1 MKILIFNF
9 EYPPL
14 GGGGGIATKYIAEEL
29 APRHE
34 VHVITSRPS
43 RKFKDWHESKSS
55 NAIVVNGVHVHRV
68 PVWGR
73 TTLAVASL
81 MSMITFVPSA
91 WWKARQLVKEYQFDV
106 INAQFVI
113 PSGIP
118 AGWIARQYHIPMVLS
133 FIGGDLFDP
142 TKGVSP
148 HRHWLLRKIIRG
160 ISNQAAVCTAI
171 SHDTKRRA
179 IDIHKVTKEIVVINL
194 GISAQAHTGQK
205 KRAELGLPDG
215 VPLFVSLGRL
225 IPRKGY
231 GYLLDAL
238 AKTKSGHLAI
248 MGDGPL
254 LGDLKKKAYEL
265 GVSDRMH
272 WLGYV
277 SEEDKINVLD
287 VADGFISASEHEG
300 FGIVFLEAME
310 SGLPII
316 ATWEGGQTDFLV
328 QERNAL
334 LVAPKNEQALAEA
347 MSRLMNEPA
356 LRRKMGE
363 INKQAVKDFYWPK
376 VGQRYEEVLK
386 KYGPDR
392 KLLTGSATI

>member
-14 GGGGGIATKYIAEEL
+14 GGGGGIATKFIAEEL
-29 APRHE
+29 AARHE

-43 RKFKDWHESKSS
+43 RKFKDWNDSS
-55 NAIVVNGVHVHRV
+55 PSGAPVVNGVHVHRV

-73 TTLAVASL
+73 TSLAVASL

-91 WWKARQLVKEYQFDV
+91 WCKARKLRQEYQFDV

-113 PSGIP
+113 PSGVP
-118 AGWIARQYHIPMVLS
+118 ACWIARHYQIPMVLS

-148 HRHWLLRKIIRG
+148 HRHWLLRKIVRG

-179 IDIHKVTKEIVVINL
+179 VDMHKVTKEIIVINL
-194 GISAQAHTGQK
+194 GIMAKAHTGQK
-205 KRAELGLPDG
+205 KRTELGLPDG

-231 GYLLDAL
+231 GYLLEAL
-238 AKTKSGHLAI
+238 AKTKTAHLAI

-254 LGDLKKKAYEL
+254 LVNLKKKAYDL

-334 LVAPKNEQALAEA
+334 LVEPKSDEALAHA
-347 MSRLMNEPA
+347 MNRLLADAE
-356 LRRKMGE
+356 LGRRMAE
-363 INKQAVKDFYWPK
+363 ENRRTVKNFYWPK
-376 VGQRYEEVLK
+376 VGERYEAVLRSGIEK
-386 KYGPDR
+386 DNN
-392 KLLTGSATI
+392 T

>member
-29 APRHE
+29 ALSHQ

-43 RKFKDWHESKSS
+43 RKLKDWNEGKPSS
-55 NAIVVNGVHVHRV
+55 APVVNGVYVHRV

-73 TTLAVASL
+73 TSLAVASL
-81 MSMITFVPSA
+81 LSMITFVPSA
-91 WWKARQLVKEYQFDV
+91 WWKARKLVKEYQFDV

-113 PSGIP
+113 PSGVP
-118 AGWIARQYHIPMVLS
+118 AGWIARHYHIPMVLS

-148 HRHWLLRKIIRG
+148 HRHWLLRNIIRG
-160 ISNQAAVCTAI
+160 IANQAAVCTAI

-179 IDIHKVTKEIVVINL
+179 VDMHKVTKEIIVINL
-194 GISAQAHTGQK
+194 GILAKAHTGQK

-231 GYLLDAL
+231 GYLLEAL
-238 AKTKSGHLAI
+238 AKTKTGHLAI

-254 LGDLKKKAYEL
+254 LGELKKKAYEL
-265 GVSDRMH
+265 GVSDRTH

-277 SEEDKINVLD
+277 SEEDKVNVLD

-334 LVAPKNEQALAEA
+334 LVAPKNGLALAEA
-347 MSRLMNEPA
+347 MSRLMNERA
-356 LRRKMGE
+356 LGRKMGE
-363 INKQAVKDFYWPK
+363 INKQAVKGFYWPK
-376 VGQRYEEVLK
+376 VGQRYEEVLQK
-386 KYGPDR
+386 CSQER
-392 KLLTGSATI
+392 RLLTRSTAI

>member
-29 APRHE
+29 APSHE

-43 RKFKDWHESKSS
+43 RKFKDWSDHCPSS
-55 NAIVVNGVHVHRV
+55 APVVNGVYIHRV

-73 TTLAVASL
+73 TSLAVASL
-81 MSMITFVPSA
+81 VSMITFVPSA
-91 WWKARQLVKEYQFDV
+91 WWKARKMVKEYNFDV

-113 PSGIP
+113 PSGVP
-118 AGWIARQYHIPMVLS
+118 AGWISRRYRIPMVLS

-148 HRHWLLRKIIRG
+148 HRHWILRKIVKV
-160 ISNQAAVCTAI
+160 ISNQATVCTAI

-179 IDIHKVTKEIVVINL
+179 VDIHKVTKEIVVINL
-194 GISAQAHTGQK
+194 GIVAKAHTGHK
-205 KRAELGLPDG
+205 TRRELGLPEG

-231 GYLLDAL
+231 GCLLEAL
-238 AKTKSGHLAI
+238 AKATKAHLAI

-254 LGDLKKKAYEL
+254 LDNLKKKAYDL
-265 GVSDRMH
+265 GVSERMH

-277 SEEDKINVLD
+277 SEEDKINILD

-316 ATWEGGQTDFLV
+316 GTWEGGQTDFLV
-328 QERNAL
+328 HERNAL
-334 LVAPKNEQALAEA
+334 LVPPKNAQAMADG
-347 MSRLMNEPA
+347 MNRLMGDHK
-356 LRRKMGE
+356 LGQKMGE
-363 INKQAVKDFYWPK
+363 INRQEVQGFYWPR
-376 VGQRYEEVLK
+376 VGKRYEEVLQSCLQEHK
-386 KYGPDR
+386 ASTVGE
-392 KLLTGSATI
+392 TI